1 MKPTANRLLVRA
13 EVEVL
18 KEGETTKGNTVMNAE
33 VLRIGPKVEDIHPGS
48 MVVFAP
54 YGFDEVMEKGE
65 KLVVIGEDL
74 ILATYEKP
82 HTKSN
87 K

>member
-1 MKPTANRLLVRA
+1 MKPTSNRLLVRV

-18 KEGETTKGNTVMNAE
+18 REGEKGNTVLKAE
-33 VLRIGPKVEDIHPGS
+33 VLDVGPEVKQAKKGG

-54 YGFDEVMEKGE
+54 YGFDELMEKGE
-65 KLVVIGEDL
+65 KLVIIGEDL
-74 ILATYEKP
+74 ILATYEKSI
-82 HTKSN
+82 TKTN